1 MPWYASVL
9 AVMVRSVLGFVLLET
24 GLDGSCSLVGGLSS
38 GSRRSM
44 LSRYCKGKLFLSE
57 SSRSSRNVFLARN
70 DDIRKLK
77 FRRAVRFRVSV
88 QPQLRECWSHLAL
101 VLVGP
106 RSDGIRCK

>member
-1 MPWYASVL
+1 MSS
-9 AVMVRSVLGFVLLET
+9 RCCEGKSFV
-24 GLDGSCSLVGGLSS
+24 
-38 GSRRSM
+38 
-44 LSRYCKGKLFLSE
+44 SE
-57 SSRSSRNVFLARN
+57 SYRTSKRVFLARN

-101 VLVGP
+101 VGP